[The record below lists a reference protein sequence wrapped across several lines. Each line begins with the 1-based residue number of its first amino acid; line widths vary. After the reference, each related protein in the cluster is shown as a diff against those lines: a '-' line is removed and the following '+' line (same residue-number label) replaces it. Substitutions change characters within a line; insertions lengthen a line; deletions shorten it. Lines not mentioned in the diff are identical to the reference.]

1 MADASD
7 AAADISLNVKGPSEL
22 KLSLTIPADHTVRQL
37 KEKIEKEK
45 PDFPADAQRLI
56 YAGKVLKDEE
66 PLATYKVK
74 PGNTIHMVRSASRS
88 APVTGNPQ
96 NNAPPS
102 TANANT
108 SSSTG
113 AASAN
118 SAQAQ
123 GVPANFAAGQN
134 FTNNPL
140 SALNR
145 ADLAGPHMARL
156 LNESG
161 GAFGQMGLNPRDP
174 NMMLG
179 MMQNP
184 EVQRQ
189 MRDMMSRPEFV
200 DQMIALNPQLQAM
213 APQMREMMRSE
224 QFREMITNPES
235 MQRMAQMSQ
244 MFGGGA
250 GAGGLGGLGGLGGF
264 GGAGGAGAG
273 AGGAAQFPPPG
284 AFGSPPS
291 GQQQQEGGGAAAQGD
306 GATRSAAGGAN
317 PAAPNMELLSSL
329 LGLGAGAG
337 AGGATGG
344 QPPANPFAALGG
356 LGGAGA
362 GGQGAGAS
370 PFGDPALLQQLLG
383 GLGGA
388 GGGAPAAPRD
398 SRPPEERF
406 ATQLEQMQAMG
417 FYDGTSNVRAL
428 LMAGGSVEGAIGILL
443 DNPNPPPTGGQ

>member
-244 MFGGGA
+244 I
-250 GAGGLGGLGGLGGF
+250 
-264 GGAGGAGAG
+264 
-273 AGGAAQFPPPG
+273 
-284 AFGSPPS
+284 
-291 GQQQQEGGGAAAQGD
+291 
-306 GATRSAAGGAN
+306 
-317 PAAPNMELLSSL
+317 SL